1 MTIIKKD
8 TPNKLKDMDF
18 DYQLKWAQLVRS
30 KILGSKKADKKI
42 QEFKRAHGMLDA
54 AEPMPAAGGGGAA
67 AVSAVDVQEQDRGDA
82 QGLGASDA
90 GGNTSHA
97 QREEERRGSKD
108 SASKEG
114 GRGI

>member
-1 MTIIKKD
+1 MTIIKQD
-8 TPNKLKDMDF
+8 TPNKPQDMDF
-18 DYQLKWAQLVRS
+18 ADKVELARLRRS

-42 QEFKRAHGMLDA
+42 QEFKLAHGMLDA

-97 QREEERRGSKD
+97 QKEEARRGGKDGTSK
-108 SASKEG
+108 
-114 GRGI
+114 GR